1 MGKGKLEKFKDNA
14 RFEHVIEPEVKGHV
28 TVDHPL
34 KGNWNTSFF
43 KNNKPIV
50 VELGCGKGEYTVG
63 LARLF
68 PKKNFIGVDIKGA
81 RIWRGAKTSFDEG
94 LTNVAFLRTRIELI
108 NSFFA
113 ANEVDEI
120 WITFP
125 DPQMKKRRAKKRL
138 TSSGFLGRY
147 QQFLKNNGWVNL
159 KTDSTFLYEYTNA
172 VVNKNKL
179 VIHKNTADLYSENWT
194 DKILSIQTHYEQ
206 LHIDEGDRINYIAF
220 ELPQDQKLSEPEF
233 DAED

>member
-1 MGKGKLEKFKDNA
+1 MGKGKLEKFQDNA

-28 TVDHPL
+28 ATDHPL
-34 KGNWNTSFF
+34 KGNWKTSFF

-68 PKKNFIGVDIKGA
+68 PDKNFIGVDIKGA

-138 TSSGFLGRY
+138 TSTGFLGRY

-172 VVNKNKL
+172 VVHENKL
-179 VIHKNTADLYSENWT
+179 VIHKNTSDLYSENWT

-220 ELPQDQKLSEPEF
+220 ELPQNIKLSEPEF
-233 DAED
+233 NAED